1 MVSPNQWGKY
11 FWDCL
16 HLAALGYPENPS
28 SQDRIDYIEF
38 IKYFGKVLPCSKCR
52 NNYER
57 HLNELPIELYMFGRV
72 QFFDWTVR
80 LHNIVNREN
89 GKTEWTYNQAWQHYT
104 KDLYE
109 AKTGVKNSVKR
120 KVDYNVPL
128 LLLNILLLVVLLI
141 AIYVILWKRRM

>member
-1 MVSPNQWGKY
+1 MASPNQWGKY
-11 FWDCL
+11 FWNCL

-28 SQDRIDYIEF
+28 AQERINYIEF
-38 IKYFGKVLPCSKCR
+38 VKYFGKVLPCSKCR

-89 GKTEWTYNQAWQHYT
+89 GKPEWTYNQAWQLYT
-104 KDLYE
+104 KDIYE
-109 AKTGVKNSVKR
+109 PTIKNIGKNER

-128 LLLNILLLVVLLI
+128 LLLNILLLVVLMI
-141 AIYVILWKRRM
+141 SIYVVLGKRKN